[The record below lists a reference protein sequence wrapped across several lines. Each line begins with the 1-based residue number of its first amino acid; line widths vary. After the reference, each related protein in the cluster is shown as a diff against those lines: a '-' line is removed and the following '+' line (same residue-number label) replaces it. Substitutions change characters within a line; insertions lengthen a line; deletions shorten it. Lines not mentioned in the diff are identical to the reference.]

1 MARAQLNSERQ
12 MHRIML
18 GLRDPGARARLRA
31 GGVLAFGLIASLASG
46 SLQVAAAPSPS
57 AALLGA
63 ASSCSRS
70 AVDLATTPTSLRS
83 LADLC
88 RDLPDLAILAV
99 AKLNAL
105 PSPKPATALVMRR
118 TVPPAV
124 TPVATMS
131 ADIAIFFGVGESY
144 PTEEGIAALRRFVE
158 ELNAGRAVVK
168 SVFVLGTV
176 DAAEADTQLGRPL
189 AKGRAAILH
198 DYLVAAGVDKSLITV
213 AIRTAPA
220 DGAGRSAAV
229 PADRMARAVVVL
241 AKSEQP

>member
-1 MARAQLNSERQ
+1 MTRL
-12 MHRIML
+12 ML
-18 GLRDPGARARLRA
+18 GHRDAGCAARTRLGA
-31 GGVLAFGLIASLASG
+31 GGVLAFGLIATLASG
-46 SLQVAAAPSPS
+46 TLDVVAAPSPS
-57 AALLGA
+57 AGSLGA
-63 ASSCSRS
+63 ATSCSRS
-70 AVDLATTPTSLRS
+70 AVELATSPASLRA

-99 AKLNAL
+99 SKLNAL
-105 PSPKPATALVMRR
+105 PSPKPATALIRR
-118 TVPPAV
+118 AALSAATPA
-124 TPVATMS
+124 ATMS

-158 ELNAGRAVVK
+158 ELNAGKAVVK
-168 SVFVLGTV
+168 SVFVLGSV

-198 DYLVAAGVDKSLITV
+198 DYLVAAGVDKGLITV
-213 AIRTAPA
+213 AIRTGSA

-241 AKSEQP
+241 AKTEQP